1 MMRAAYP
8 FAWRTLV
15 RTKVTASPVGQ
26 KLTKKWFAPAT
37 TCLVCGLGTHC
48 EVVVVAGGGGAVVGA
63 GVGSGVGGSVA
74 GGAVGTG
81 VTTGGAVVA
90 IGGGLVR
97 PVGGVPTPTVVRA
110 PVEVADPVAD
120 TPG

>member
-1 MMRAAYP
+1 MLSTSHKPTEKLFGPAAYL
-8 FAWRTLV
+8 RG
-15 RTKVTASPVGQ
+15 VGVEQ
-26 KLTKKWFAPAT
+26 PDA
-37 TCLVCGLGTHC
+37 
-48 EVVVVAGGGGAVVGA
+48 VVVGGGGAVVGA
-63 GVGSGVGGSVA
+63 GVGGSVGG
-74 GGAVGTG
+74 GGAVGAG